1 MVCIGS
7 QIVSYHLKWSDKKH
21 LWYVH
26 ACVNV
31 VHLCVCTFRCVFWDV
46 GVCVGIC
53 VCVWLLGCGCVCV
66 GMCVCVWLLGFVCVC
81 VCVGM
86 CVWGMYVCVE
96 MCVCVFVRICVCVGM
111 CVYIWLCVSMQSVG
125 VSCGFLLS
133 LYLPFSS
140 LYLSLS
146 SALPL
151 SSLLLFSF
159 CLFSSQCY
167 CLGQRASSP
176 CFSGT
181 GSTEGAEEG
190 GVSFGTRHR
199 SG

>member
-1 MVCIGS
+1 MC
-7 QIVSYHLKWSDKKH
+7 WD
-21 LWYVH
+21 
-26 ACVNV
+26 
-31 VHLCVCTFRCVFWDV
+31 LCVCLIVRMWVCVCWDV
-46 GVCVGIC
+46 C
-53 VCVWLLGCGCVCV
+53 VCLIVRIC
-66 GMCVCVWLLGFVCVC
+66 VCVC